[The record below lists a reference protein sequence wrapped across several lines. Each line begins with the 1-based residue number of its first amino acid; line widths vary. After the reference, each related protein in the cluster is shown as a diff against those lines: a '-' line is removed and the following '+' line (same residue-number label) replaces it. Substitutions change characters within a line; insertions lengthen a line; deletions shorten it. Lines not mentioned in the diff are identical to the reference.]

1 MRNKEKMFD
10 ALLEE
15 FKEIEPDNKVDADQA
30 KIEEIESHIMDK
42 IEKRISEIEA
52 RFEKQDD
59 PAPENDDAAK
69 DDINTIEDQKGDQED
84 GDNQG

>member
-15 FKEIEPDNKVDADQA
+15 FKAVEPENKADDDQA
-30 KIEEIESHIMDK
+30 KIEEIESHIMEK

-52 RFEKQDD
+52 RFDKQED
-59 PAPENDDAAK
+59 PAPTNNNAAK
-69 DDINTIEDQKGDQED
+69 DDINMEDQKGDQED
-84 GDNQG
+84 GYNQG

>member
-15 FKEIEPDNKVDADQA
+15 FKEIEPDNKVDSDQA
-30 KIEEIESHIMDK
+30 KIEEIESHIMEK

-52 RFEKQDD
+52 RFDKPED
-59 PAPENDDAAK
+59 PAPVIDNAAK
-69 DDINTIEDQKGDQED
+69 DDINNTIDQKGDQED

>member
-10 ALLEE
+10 DLLEE
-15 FKEIEPDNKVDADQA
+15 FKAVEPENKVDADQA

-52 RFEKQDD
+52 RFEKQED
-59 PAPENDDAAK
+59 PTSTIDNAAK
-69 DDINTIEDQKGDQED
+69 DDNNEDQKGDQGD
-84 GDNQG
+84 GDKQG